1 MEKLQSA
8 DFDKRELLLH
18 EVAALPEELRTQ
30 KLEELDIITASDENL
45 EPNLEFALVGMTVK
59 IEEALKILKRLR
71 IHLTPGTDSE
81 RDVVAIDNEKSVN
94 FQYDPQEALAKLTAV
109 SEEIFFD
116 VAALEL
122 ANLPAVKSELFPY
135 EFHGKK
141 GRIEKP
147 ADGFVEFKSR
157 FMRGILVARTR
168 GKLAV
173 LLGGQLMA
181 SLGTQ
186 AKYMNSMGEHPLS
199 SDFKMVMHN
208 VMESAQEM
216 VNGHAALKRKQAG
229 AVESRLGE
237 TLGIEED
244 HSDDVFE
251 KASASIEGFYGA
263 VLNPALP
270 LKVGTVGNLQDREK
284 LVMDINAKSLYFMD
298 LFLKLQ
304 KRLLGVRGLK
314 YSHLQAARP
323 GQMFWHETQMEI
335 GRLEERSGHE
345 IQNSVAKTVAF
356 YSTPANII
364 TVLDHLIEIIDSS
377 AEFELRKSERLG
389 IDAHNTADYRALALV
404 EFFYKCKNPAVVR
417 HAWEYLKQRPELLT
431 DYVLESIRDMKKDPG
446 GIAGEA
452 MAVLV
457 SRKDA

>member
-8 DFDKRELLLH
+8 DFDKEDLLLH

-30 KLEELDIITASDENL
+30 KFEELDIIIASDENL

-81 RDVVAIDNEKSVN
+81 RDVGAIDSERSAN

-122 ANLPAVKSELFPY
+122 ANLPAVKSELFSY

-141 GRIEKP
+141 GQIEKP

-181 SLGTQ
+181 SLGSQ
-186 AKYMNSMGEHPLS
+186 AKYINSMGEHPLS
-199 SDFKMVMHN
+199 RDFKMVMHN
-208 VMESAQEM
+208 VMEGAQEM
-216 VNGHAALKRKQAG
+216 VSGHAALQRKQAG

-244 HSDDVFE
+244 HSNDVFE
-251 KASASIEGFYGA
+251 KASASIEGF
-263 VLNPALP
+263 
-270 LKVGTVGNLQDREK
+270 KVGTVGNLHDREN
-284 LVMDINAKSLYFMD
+284 LIMNINAKSLYFMD

-304 KRLLGVRGLK
+304 KRLLGARGLK
-314 YSHLQAARP
+314 YSHLQAVRP

-364 TVLDHLIEIIDSS
+364 TVLDHLIEIVDSS
-377 AEFELRKSERLG
+377 AEFELRRSERLR

-404 EFFYKCKNPAVVR
+404 EFFYNCKNPAVVR

-452 MAVLV
+452 MAVLM